1 MTIHSKHAAQ
11 SRQGESGNI
20 KTWRMRLR
28 SNFVRISARERQAD
42 QLRADFD
49 GNADESLDKRIGD
62 QAANIPARPEDL
74 PMSEGEY
81 GLMQRALVR
90 QNGIPMIEQ
99 CYAHSL
105 DVARWCVRVARK
117 RGLDEHMACLA
128 GFFHDV
134 YYYATGLRPLHEQ
147 NSAELA
153 KELLGEY
160 SELSSEDQ
168 QMICRAILCHHA
180 SDTASDD
187 LSRLLRDAHIL
198 NRYTSAGHTVRRHEL
213 DRLKQLVPEWK
224 LLEPQRSQIT
234 DTPDPVYHGN
244 RAALAEVAQTLAA
257 QRLSWYAD
265 EPDAWSI
272 ARYWPEPDAF
282 EKLSGNWSAAFVYH
296 CCYEAGFILPIH
308 ALGIERRFDDIKAWL
323 DFASLLNN
331 GFYHPKGESGFVPER
346 GDIVIFDRILEDK
359 LPADHMGVVVITSPE
374 RITVAEGNA
383 RKSNVSDVIEH
394 SATHHVRGY
403 IRLPNDFS
411 ARKPFN

>member
-1 MTIHSKHAAQ
+1 VTIHSKHVAHPQ
-11 SRQGESGNI
+11 QGELGNI
-20 KTWRMRLR
+20 KTWGMRLR
-28 SNFVRISARERQAD
+28 SNFARMNAHERSAGP
-42 QLRADFD
+42 LNSD
-49 GNADESLDKRIGD
+49 GNDIADESQGKRISET
-62 QAANIPARPEDL
+62 AANIPLRPEDL
-74 PMSEGEY
+74 PLSEDEY
-81 GLMQRALVR
+81 ALMKRALVR
-90 QNGIPMIEQ
+90 QTNVQMIEQ

-105 DVARWCVRVARK
+105 DVARWCVRVAQK
-117 RGLDEHMACLA
+117 RGMDAHMACLA

-153 KELLGEY
+153 KELLSEY
-160 SELSSEDQ
+160 SELSPEDQ
-168 QMICRAILCHHA
+168 LLICRAILCHHA
-180 SDTASDD
+180 SATASDD

-234 DTPDPVYHGN
+234 DTPDPVYQGN
-244 RAALAEVAQTLAA
+244 RSALAEVAQTLAA

-265 EPDAWSI
+265 EPDAWNI

-282 EKLSGNWSAAFVYH
+282 EALSGNWSAAFVYH
-296 CCYEAGFILPIH
+296 CCYESGFILPIH
-308 ALGIERRFDDIKAWL
+308 ALNIERRFDDIKAWL

-359 LPADHMGVVVITSPE
+359 MPADHMGVVVMTSPE